1 MEDDVL
7 TRIIS
12 VEKEIQASLE
22 SERSKAREWLEEV
35 RRETEGEFVK
45 AEARIREASQK
56 SLAKARKEATIKAE
70 NIVSE
75 AEDEAARLRNLDD
88 ETLRGIIMRRLA
100 MILPE

>member
-1 MEDDVL
+1 M

-22 SERSKAREWLEEV
+22 SERSKAREWLEDV
-35 RRETEGEFVK
+35 RRETEQEFIK
-45 AEARIREASQK
+45 AEARIKEDSQK
-56 SLAKARKEATIKAE
+56 SFEKARKEATMKAE
-70 NIVSE
+70 NIIIE

-88 ETLRGIIMRRLA
+88 ETLRGIIMQRLP

>member
-12 VEKEIQASLE
+12 VEKDIQASLA
-22 SERSKAREWLEEV
+22 SERSEAWQWLEEV
-35 RRETEGEFVK
+35 RRETEGEFIK

-56 SLAKARKEATIKAE
+56 SLEKARKEATIKGE
-70 NIVSE
+70 NIVRE
-75 AEDEAARLRNLDD
+75 AEENAARLRNLDD